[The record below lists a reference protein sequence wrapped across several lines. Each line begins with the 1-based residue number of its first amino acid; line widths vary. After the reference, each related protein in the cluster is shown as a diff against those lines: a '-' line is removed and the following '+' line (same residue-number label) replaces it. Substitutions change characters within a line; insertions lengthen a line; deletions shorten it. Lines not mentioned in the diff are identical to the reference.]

1 MVIELTL
8 PTVAEIQSI
17 HDHLRLASRCDQL
30 TIEAAL
36 NLIRVRSPS
45 IKDDLDSII
54 GYHRETEDRSRL
66 AVAKF
71 LTEHESTLS
80 RATEYESTLSLATE
94 YESTLS
100 PASGCV
106 GE

>member
-1 MVIELTL
+1 MVIVLTL
-8 PTVAEIQSI
+8 PTVAEMQSI

-36 NLIRVRSPS
+36 NLIRVRSSS
-45 IKDDLDSII
+45 IKEDLDSII

-80 RATEYESTLSLATE
+80 RATAPSTDQDTGNATDLPSVHE
-94 YESTLS
+94 
-100 PASGCV
+100 
-106 GE
+106 

>member
-1 MVIELTL
+1 MVIVLTL
-8 PTVAEIQSI
+8 PTVAEMQSI

-36 NLIRVRSPS
+36 NLIRVRSSS
-45 IKDDLDSII
+45 IKEDLDSII
-54 GYHRETEDRSRL
+54 GYHRETKDRSRL

-80 RATEYESTLSLATE
+80 PVGEHESTLSR
-94 YESTLS
+94 
-100 PASGCV
+100 ASGCV